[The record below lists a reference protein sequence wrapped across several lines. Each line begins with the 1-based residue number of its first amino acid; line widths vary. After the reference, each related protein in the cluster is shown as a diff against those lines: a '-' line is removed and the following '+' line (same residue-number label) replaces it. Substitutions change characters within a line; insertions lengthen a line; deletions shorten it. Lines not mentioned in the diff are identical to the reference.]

1 MNTKIFQ
8 IFPLHVHNKKIGIK
22 MIKIIFTTLTT
33 LTLYILSSTLS
44 FASQFNNN
52 WGVVISVKPVTFIT
66 NISKPYTRVVCE
78 NSRTN
83 NNNFAD
89 IAVGG
94 LIGSVI
100 GNKLSDQHGA
110 GTIGAIVG
118 SMLTIDKNKI
128 NQFQTCYDK
137 TYYANQKI
145 TKFSHYKIK
154 VRTENKIINLRTA
167 VPYNIHDVIYFNN

>member
-1 MNTKIFQ
+1 
-8 IFPLHVHNKKIGIK
+8 
-22 MIKIIFTTLTT
+22 MIKIISNTLIT
-33 LTLYILSSTLS
+33 LTLFIFSSTFS

-52 WGVVISVKPVTFIT
+52 WGVVISVKPITFTT

-83 NNNFAD
+83 HNNFAN

-110 GTIGAIVG
+110 GAIGAIVG
-118 SMLTIDKNKI
+118 SMLSIDKNKT
-128 NQFQTCYDK
+128 NEFQTCYDK
-137 TYYANQKI
+137 TYYTNQKI
-145 TKFSHYKIK
+145 TKFSHYNIK
-154 VRTENKIINLRTA
+154 VRTENKIVNLKTA
-167 VPYNIHDVIYFNN
+167 IPYNIHDVIYFNN

>member
-1 MNTKIFQ
+1 M
-8 IFPLHVHNKKIGIK
+8 V
-22 MIKIIFTTLTT
+22 KIILTSLVTLN
-33 LTLYILSSTLS
+33 LFILSSTFS
-44 FASQFNNN
+44 FASQFYNN
-52 WGVVISVKPVTFIT
+52 WGVVISIKPIIFTT
-66 NISKPYTRVVCE
+66 NISKPFTRFVCE
-78 NSRTN
+78 NSRMN

-118 SMLTIDKNKI
+118 SMLTIDKNKT
-128 NQFQTCYDK
+128 NQFQTCHNK

-145 TKFSHYKIK
+145 TKFSHYVVK
-154 VRTENKIINLRTA
+154 VRTENKIISLKTA